1 MLNLSRW
8 RKTEHERCQDS
19 LSAFLDGELTTRE
32 LSRVRNHLEECS
44 ACRADLESLGRTVS
58 LLRAAPVVRP
68 PRSFVLP
75 AAEGAKRKQMVRRRL
90 SYAYLQGAT
99 AVATVLLVL
108 VVSGDV
114 LLHSQVAAPAIR
126 SGGDQTLDMVTT
138 EQAKPAVDES
148 EDAWVSPATAQEPTE
163 QPAAAPLAEQPLV
176 DAAAPLREP
185 ADPADRAS
193 AEAIAMP
200 SRTFATSAGAPPI
213 APTPTEAEP
222 AKQLHAASPTAMP
235 SDTPTPT
242 HEPTPTPIPPQPTA
256 YAEPVQPEGM
266 SAREEP
272 AGPLPSSESLRWLDD
287 WRSFAPWIKGSL
299 AVVIAALLATMLWLR
314 RGQRLA

>member
-1 MLNLSRW
+1 M
-8 RKTEHERCQDS
+8 
-19 LSAFLDGELTTRE
+19 
-32 LSRVRNHLEECS
+32 
-44 ACRADLESLGRTVS
+44 
-58 LLRAAPVVRP
+58 LRAAPVVRP

-75 AAEGAKRKQMVRRRL
+75 AAEGAKRKQVVRRRL

-99 AVATVLLVL
+99 AVATVLLIL

-176 DAAAPLREP
+176 DAAAPPPE
-185 ADPADRAS
+185 PADRAS
-193 AEAIAMP
+193 TEAIAMP
-200 SRTFATSAGAPPI
+200 SRTFATSAGAPPAI
-213 APTPTEAEP
+213 PTLTEAES
-222 AKQLHAASPTAMP
+222 ANQLHAASPTAMP

-242 HEPTPTPIPPQPTA
+242 HEPTPTPVPPQPTA

-299 AVVIAALLATMLWLR
+299 TVVIAALLATMLWLR

>member
-32 LSRVRNHLEECS
+32 RSKVQGHLEECS
-44 ACRADLESLGRTVS
+44 ACRADLESLRRTVS

-75 AAEGAKRKQMVRRRL
+75 AAEGAKRKQVVRRRL

-126 SGGDQTLDMVTT
+126 SAGDQTLGMVTT
-138 EQAKPAVDES
+138 EQAKSAVDEG
-148 EDAWVSPATAQEPTE
+148 EDAWVAPDASLEPTE

-185 ADPADRAS
+185 AEPADRTS

-213 APTPTEAEP
+213 VPTPTEAES
-222 AKQLHAASPTAMP
+222 AIVLHAASPTAMP
-235 SDTPTPT
+235 SDTPTP
-242 HEPTPTPIPPQPTA
+242 EPTPVPPQPTA
-256 YAEPVQPEGM
+256 SAEPVH
-266 SAREEP
+266 ALEEP
-272 AGPLPSSESLRWLDD
+272 AGHLPPSEPLRWLQG

-299 AVVIAALLATMLWLR
+299 AVVIAVLLATMLWLR